1 MSACS
6 DIAPNYYLDGS
17 LCKPC
22 NSLCATCTGPEEYVC
37 TSCEAS
43 AIDYVD
49 STVKNPKHCTN
60 QCGTSRYHDTANKK
74 CYDCA
79 ADCHTCGGT
88 AVADCTY
95 CMSGYF
101 LQPTTKACLTTCVS
115 PLFANAVTRTCD
127 PCDSSCTTC
136 VTSATNCNACASQH
150 FPNSGSFPTSCGTCD
165 TACNE
170 CTAAGNTNCQA
181 CATNY
186 YPVDQLPNKCVAT
199 CTDHA
204 NNFYLDGALCK
215 ECASECGTCSG
226 PLNSNCYSCAV
237 SHYEIVGHSSASP
250 MHCLNSCPLF
260 YFDQG
265 WQCKCKSLTLTSAC
279 LANCEVCDDAAT
291 CTTCESGYFYLG
303 TACINPCPSQRYYP
317 NSSTRVCESCSDS
330 HCLDCRPVDKD
341 TCF

>member
-1 MSACS
+1 M
-6 DIAPNYYLDGS
+6 
-17 LCKPC
+17 
-22 NSLCATCTGPEEYVC
+22 
-37 TSCEAS
+37 
-43 AIDYVD
+43 
-49 STVKNPKHCTN
+49 
-60 QCGTSRYHDTANKK
+60 
-74 CYDCA
+74 
-79 ADCHTCGGT
+79 
-88 AVADCTY
+88 ADCTY
-95 CMSGYF
+95 CMSAYF

-226 PLNSNCYSCAV
+226 PLNSNCDSCAV
-237 SHYEIVGHSSASP
+237 SHYEIVGHPSASP
-250 MHCLNSCPLF
+250 MHCLSSCPLF
-260 YFDQG
+260 YFNQG
-265 WQCKCKSLTLTSAC
+265 WQCKCKFLS
-279 LANCEVCDDAAT
+279 
-291 CTTCESGYFYLG
+291 
-303 TACINPCPSQRYYP
+303 SQPASPTVKYVTMQLP
-317 NSSTRVCESCSDS
+317 V
-330 HCLDCRPVDKD
+330 RPVSLA
-341 TCF
+341 TSTTGHLASILALLSATTQTPPLESVNPALTPTVWTVAQWIRTLASSVMSVRATTSQALHATIAPPQTW